1 MRLHTKNSTVFEA
14 HSEKCNKELSR
25 FNIDDGN
32 VKMCCSQIQSI
43 VINSLYQCINPSCKR
58 KVSPFP
64 GENKVTCDSCKEKM
78 LVESLIK
85 NLNIELELQ
94 YEDTRYDII
103 VTVFQNVLKILF
115 EFDELTSNEL

>member
-1 MRLHTKNSTVFEA
+1 
-14 HSEKCNKELSR
+14 
-25 FNIDDGN
+25 
-32 VKMCCSQIQSI
+32 
-43 VINSLYQCINPSCKR
+43 
-58 KVSPFP
+58 
-64 GENKVTCDSCKEKM
+64 M